1 MKQLLDGMQMV
12 LLSRLI
18 DESFWIKSFLIETD
32 PLEEGSYENT
42 LEVI

>member
-18 DESFWIKSFLIETD
+18 DESFWIKSFLIERD